1 MNNGSVDN
9 SNFVNIVHKL
19 LHDAREE
26 HKRDIEKINDRLT
39 NGVSSFAKFSTE
51 IEHLKD
57 ANIRI
62 DNKISGVN
70 VEQGAMRAMLDDRV
84 RQLEVKI
91 ATGKPNW
98 FVVGIIMALI
108 SLIGGLGLF
117 IIRGGA

>member
-1 MNNGSVDN
+1 MSNGSVDN

-51 IEHLKD
+51 IDHLKD

>member
-1 MNNGSVDN
+1 MSNGSVDN